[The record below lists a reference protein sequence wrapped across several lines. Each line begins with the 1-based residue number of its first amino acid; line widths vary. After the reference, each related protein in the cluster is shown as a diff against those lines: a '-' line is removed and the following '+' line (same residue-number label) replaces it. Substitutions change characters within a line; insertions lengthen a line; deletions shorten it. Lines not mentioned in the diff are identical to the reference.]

1 MWPRVATRVRW
12 GLRIGV
18 LLLCACTAP
27 AGAAWAEPG
36 ERPDRSAP
44 DRVARATLMLT
55 HLSNGAGGI
64 DPRARRLDERL
75 QRENIR
81 FPSARVLQRR
91 SVDLKLDRVETLAL
105 PDGRSAR
112 FRPMHMGARGVLMAV
127 DVEDGVKMDARV
139 RNGHMVVID
148 GGRFEDGKLV
158 ISIEPDYD

>member
-1 MWPRVATRVRW
+1 VRW

-18 LLLCACTAP
+18 LLSCAAL
-27 AGAAWAEPG
+27 AGAAWAEQA
-36 ERPDRSAP
+36 ERADAP
-44 DRVARATLMLT
+44 AQERALRATLMLT

-64 DPRARRLDERL
+64 DPRARKLDQRL

-91 SVDLKLDRVETLAL
+91 RVDLKLDRVETLSL
-105 PDGRSAR
+105 PDGRVAR
-112 FRPMHMGARGVLMAV
+112 FRPMHVGARGVLMAV

-139 RNGHMVVID
+139 RDGHMVVID
-148 GGRFEDGKLV
+148 GGRVEDGKLV

>member
-1 MWPRVATRVRW
+1 VRW

-18 LLLCACTAP
+18 LLLCAC
-27 AGAAWAEPG
+27 AAWAEPG

-44 DRVARATLMLT
+44 DRAARVTLMLT
-55 HLSNGAGGI
+55 HLSNRADGI
-64 DPRARRLDERL
+64 DPRARRLDQRL

-112 FRPMHMGARGVLMAV
+112 FRPMHMGARDVLMAV

-139 RNGHMVVID
+139 RSGHMVVID
-148 GGRFEDGKLV
+148 GGRFEGGKLV

>member
-1 MWPRVATRVRW
+1 MWPRVAAKLGR

-18 LLLCACTAP
+18 LLWACAAL
-27 AGAAWAEPG
+27 AGAAWAEQA
-36 ERPDRSAP
+36 ERPDRPAP
-44 DRVARATLMLT
+44 DRPLRATLMLT

-64 DPRARRLDERL
+64 DPRARKLDQRL

-81 FPSARVLQRR
+81 FPSARVLQQRN
-91 SVDLKLDRVETLAL
+91 VELKLDRVETLAL

-112 FRPMHMGARGVLMAV
+112 FRPMHVGARGVLMAV
-127 DVEDGVKMDARV
+127 DVEGGVKMDARV
-139 RNGHMVVID
+139 RDGHMVVID

>member
-1 MWPRVATRVRW
+1 MWPRFATRVRW

-18 LLLCACTAP
+18 PLLCACAALASP
-27 AGAAWAEPG
+27 AWAEQAGPG
-36 ERPDRSAP
+36 DRADS
-44 DRVARATLMLT
+44 DRAVRATLMLT
-55 HLSNGAGGI
+55 HLSNGPGGI
-64 DPRARRLDERL
+64 DPRARKLDQRL

-81 FPSARVLQRR
+81 FPSARVLERR
-91 SVDLKLDRVETLAL
+91 NVDLELDRVETLAL

-139 RNGHMVVID
+139 RAGHMVVID